1 MLLFSGTGR
10 ESSRSKMEIKADDA
24 IYLLGRATVELEVIR
39 SQMNALQEEIRRL
52 NQALENSKI
61 EKQPEQKPE
70 E

>member
-1 MLLFSGTGR
+1 
-10 ESSRSKMEIKADDA
+10 MEIKADDA